1 MARTNQTAG
10 KSTGGKTPR
19 KQLASKAQR
28 KAVDS
33 VTSDGRYVTT
43 VKKWD
48 VAMIVDRRKGPLGFE
63 YRVFWI
69 NKKAKSRKGY
79 LRSWE
84 PRKQL
89 REDGFTEHLHLI
101 DRWKRSN
108 LKDLESFCEGSDE
121 DKKLIGASATG
132 RCMFEALKAAASL
145 AGRPDIVTDADI
157 DVFAAETLAKYNVDI
172 DRGTTWKVF
181 LVFLRKLRDDGR
193 DFIFRAIERDNFA
206 PCGYVGQ
213 SLLGKH
219 DLLDGIYLVAAY
231 NHQLVGHC
239 FVLTVNGDHR
249 VVYDKGKQLAV
260 DDEEMNWIHYF
271 AFIRLFIAFKKE

>member
-1 MARTNQTAG
+1 MAN
-10 KSTGGKTPR
+10 
-19 KQLASKAQR
+19 L
-28 KAVDS
+28 
-33 VTSDGRYVTT
+33 
-43 VKKWD
+43 
-48 VAMIVDRRKGPLGFE
+48 
-63 YRVFWI
+63 
-69 NKKAKSRKGY
+69 
-79 LRSWE
+79 
-84 PRKQL
+84 
-89 REDGFTEHLHLI
+89 
-101 DRWKRSN
+101 KRS
-108 LKDLESFCEGSDE
+108 LSMAKHRTRPGRIYQSSADAPASFYG
-121 DKKLIGASATG
+121 G
-132 RCMFEALKAAASL
+132 RGLLS
-145 AGRPDIVTDADI
+145 GRPDIVTDTDI

-219 DLLDGIYLVAAY
+219 DLSDGIYLVAAY
-231 NHQLVGHC
+231 SHQFAGHC

-271 AFIRLFIAFKKE
+271 AFIRPFIAFKKE

>member
-1 MARTNQTAG
+1 
-10 KSTGGKTPR
+10 
-19 KQLASKAQR
+19 
-28 KAVDS
+28 
-33 VTSDGRYVTT
+33 
-43 VKKWD
+43 
-48 VAMIVDRRKGPLGFE
+48 MIVDRRKGPLGLE

-69 NKKAKSRKGY
+69 NKKAKSRKGC

-89 REDGFTEHLHLI
+89 REDGFAKHLHLI
-101 DRWKRSN
+101 DLEKEQSQRS
-108 LKDLESFCEGSDE
+108 G
-121 DKKLIGASATG
+121 KLIGASATR
-132 RCMFEALKAAASL
+132 RCMFEALKVAASL

-213 SLLGKH
+213 ILLGKH

-231 NHQLVGHC
+231 NHQFVGHC

-271 AFIRLFIAFKKE
+271 AFIYPNIAFKKE